1 MIQET
6 IVMRLIDQNPNK
18 INMNGKAVYCRTL
31 VPDDRKKE
39 ATEDEIKEEHKLDV
53 RIENLRQEFAK
64 KKKEENA

>member
-39 ATEDEIKEEHKLDV
+39 ATVDEIKEENELDV
-53 RIENLRQEFAK
+53 RIENLRQEFVK